1 MITITE
7 LLSERLNL
15 ALKNIGKAD
24 LLSNFQGS
32 VTSAADTRFGDYQ
45 TNAAMVLAKKLG
57 MPPREL
63 AAEIID
69 QIDVDDISETPE
81 IAGPGFINFKIQN
94 STILSRLDDILSSDR
109 LGIEETTT
117 PEKILID
124 YSSPNIAKPMH
135 IGHIRSTIIGDC
147 LRRVANFLG
156 HDVIADNHIGDWGT
170 PIGQVIYGWKN
181 NLNESAFNEDPIKE
195 LLRLYQLVKEGFESD
210 PKINAACLEET
221 VKLQSGNEESI
232 SLWNQFKEITL
243 SEANKIYSR
252 LDIEFNVTLGE
263 SFYHN
268 QLAPLVEDLLA
279 KGIAEISDGAVC
291 IFSNNE
297 LEAKDDPLLV
307 SRDGEW
313 IPVPCMV
320 RKKDGGFN
328 YATTDIA
335 TIDYR
340 VNELNSDKILYV
352 VDDRQSLHF
361 RQLFEVSRQREIK
374 TQLHHVSFGKIL
386 GEDRKPFKT
395 REGSVPDLSSVLEE
409 AVQRAKSVVDDKSN
423 GLSEKEKEDV
433 AERIGIGAIK
443 YFELSQSRVS
453 DYIFSWDKMLALQGN
468 TAPYMI
474 NAYVRTRSIFRKI
487 GDNADI
493 SLHDLALSNDS
504 ERSIA
509 IKLCQYSEVVPEVMT
524 DYRPNLLATYL
535 YELAQTFHSFYEQCP
550 VLNSEE
556 QTRNTRLA
564 LCEAT
569 SKVLKHGLELLGI
582 YPPDKM

>member
-15 ALKNIGKAD
+15 ALKNIEKAD

-45 TNAAMVLAKKLG
+45 TNAAMVLAKKIG

-63 AAEIID
+63 AAEIIN

-81 IAGPGFINFKIQN
+81 IAGPGFINFKIQD
-94 STILSRLDDILSSDR
+94 STIHSRLDDILSSDR
-109 LGIEETTT
+109 LGIEESTT

-124 YSSPNIAKPMH
+124 FSSPNIAKPMH

-221 VKLQSGNEESI
+221 VKLQSGDDESM

-252 LDIEFNVTLGE
+252 LDIDFNVTLGE

-433 AERIGIGAIK
+433 AEKIGIGAIK

-487 GDNADI
+487 GDDANI
-493 SLHDLALSNDS
+493 SLSDLALSNDS

>member
-15 ALKNIGKAD
+15 ALKNIEKAD

-45 TNAAMVLAKKLG
+45 TNAAMVLAKKIG
-57 MPPREL
+57 MPPREI
-63 AAEIID
+63 AAEIIN

-81 IAGPGFINFKIQN
+81 IAGPGFINFKIQD
-94 STILSRLDDILSSDR
+94 STIHSRLDDILSSDR
-109 LGIEETTT
+109 LGIEESTT

-124 YSSPNIAKPMH
+124 FSSPNIAKPMH

-221 VKLQSGNEESI
+221 VKLQSGDEESI

-252 LDIEFNVTLGE
+252 LDIDFNVTLGE

-340 VNELNSDKILYV
+340 VNELKSDKILYV

-433 AERIGIGAIK
+433 AEKIGIGAIK

-487 GDNADI
+487 GDDANI
-493 SLHDLALSNDS
+493 SLSDLALSNDS

-550 VLNSEE
+550 VLNSKE

>member
-15 ALKNIGKAD
+15 ALKNIEKAD

-45 TNAAMVLAKKLG
+45 TNAAMVLAKKIG

-63 AAEIID
+63 AAEIIN

-81 IAGPGFINFKIQN
+81 IAGPGFINFKIQD
-94 STILSRLDDILSSDR
+94 STIHSRLDDILSSDR
-109 LGIEETTT
+109 LGIEESTT

-124 YSSPNIAKPMH
+124 FSSPNIAKPMH

-181 NLNESAFNEDPIKE
+181 NLNESAFNQDPIKE

-221 VKLQSGNEESI
+221 VKLQSGDEESI

-252 LDIEFNVTLGE
+252 LDIDFNVTLGE

-307 SRDGEW
+307 RRDGEW

-340 VNELNSDKILYV
+340 VNELKSDKILYI

-395 REGSVPDLSSVLEE
+395 REGSVPNLSSVLEE

-433 AERIGIGAIK
+433 AEKIGIGAIK

-487 GDNADI
+487 GDDANI
-493 SLHDLALSNDS
+493 SLSDLALSNDS

-550 VLNSEE
+550 VLNSKE

>member
-124 YSSPNIAKPMH
+124 FSSPNIAKPMH

-221 VKLQSGNEESI
+221 VKLQSGDDESM

-252 LDIEFNVTLGE
+252 LDIEFDVTLGE

-340 VNELNSDKILYV
+340 VNELKSDKILYV

-433 AERIGIGAIK
+433 AEKIGIGAIK

>member
-15 ALKNIGKAD
+15 ALKNIEKAD

-45 TNAAMVLAKKLG
+45 TNAAMVLAKKIG

-63 AAEIID
+63 AAEIIN

-81 IAGPGFINFKIQN
+81 IAGPGFINFKIKN

-221 VKLQSGNEESI
+221 VKLQSGDEESI

-252 LDIEFNVTLGE
+252 LDIEFDVTLGE

-279 KGIAEISDGAVC
+279 KEIAEISDGAVC

-487 GDNADI
+487 GDDANI
-493 SLHDLALSNDS
+493 SLSDLALSNDS

-550 VLNSEE
+550 VLNSKE

>member
-15 ALKNIGKAD
+15 ALKNIEKAD

-45 TNAAMVLAKKLG
+45 TNAAMVLAKKIG

-63 AAEIID
+63 AAEIIN

-124 YSSPNIAKPMH
+124 FSSPNIAKPMH

-340 VNELNSDKILYV
+340 VNELKSDKILYV

-433 AERIGIGAIK
+433 AEKIGIGAIK

-487 GDNADI
+487 GDDANI
-493 SLHDLALSNDS
+493 SLSDLALSNDS

-550 VLNSEE
+550 VLNSKE

>member
-15 ALKNIGKAD
+15 ALKNIEKAD

-45 TNAAMVLAKKLG
+45 TNAAMVLAKKIG

-63 AAEIID
+63 AAEIIN

-124 YSSPNIAKPMH
+124 FSSPNIAKPMH

-221 VKLQSGNEESI
+221 VKLQSGDEESI

-252 LDIEFNVTLGE
+252 LDIDFNVTLGE

-340 VNELNSDKILYV
+340 VNELNSDKILYI

-433 AERIGIGAIK
+433 AEKIGIGAIK

-487 GDNADI
+487 GDDANI
-493 SLHDLALSNDS
+493 SLSDLALSNDS

-550 VLNSEE
+550 VLNSKE

>member
-124 YSSPNIAKPMH
+124 FSSPNIAKPMH

-221 VKLQSGNEESI
+221 VKLQSGDDESM

-252 LDIEFNVTLGE
+252 LDIEFDVTLGE

-487 GDNADI
+487 GDNANI

>member
-15 ALKNIGKAD
+15 ALKNIEKAD

-124 YSSPNIAKPMH
+124 FSSPNIAKPMH

-221 VKLQSGNEESI
+221 VKLQSGDDESM

-252 LDIEFNVTLGE
+252 LDIEFDVTLGE

-279 KGIAEISDGAVC
+279 KEIAEISDGAVC

>member
-63 AAEIID
+63 AAEIIN

-124 YSSPNIAKPMH
+124 FSSPNIAKPMH

-221 VKLQSGNEESI
+221 VKLQSGDDESI

-252 LDIEFNVTLGE
+252 LDIEFDVTLGE

-487 GDNADI
+487 GDNANI

-550 VLNSEE
+550 VLNSKE

>member
-15 ALKNIGKAD
+15 ALKNIEKAD

-45 TNAAMVLAKKLG
+45 TNAAMVLAKKIG

-63 AAEIID
+63 AAEIIN

-124 YSSPNIAKPMH
+124 FSSPNIAKPMH

-221 VKLQSGNEESI
+221 VKLQSGDDESM

-252 LDIEFNVTLGE
+252 LDIDFNVTLGE

-433 AERIGIGAIK
+433 AEKIGIGAIK

-487 GDNADI
+487 GDDANI
-493 SLHDLALSNDS
+493 SLSDLALSNDS

-550 VLNSEE
+550 VLNSKE

>member
-124 YSSPNIAKPMH
+124 FSSPNIAKPMH

-221 VKLQSGNEESI
+221 VKLQSGDDESM

-252 LDIEFNVTLGE
+252 LDIEFDVTLGE

-340 VNELNSDKILYV
+340 VNELKSDKILYV

-409 AVQRAKSVVDDKSN
+409 AVQKAKSVIDDKSN

-487 GDNADI
+487 GDNANI

>member
-15 ALKNIGKAD
+15 ALNNIGKAD

-63 AAEIID
+63 AAEIIN

-313 IPVPCMV
+313 IPAPCMV

-409 AVQRAKSVVDDKSN
+409 AVQRAKSVIDDKSN

-487 GDNADI
+487 GDDANI
-493 SLHDLALSNDS
+493 SLNDLALSNDS

-569 SKVLKHGLELLGI
+569 SKVLEHGLELLGI

>member
-15 ALKNIGKAD
+15 ALNNIGKAD

-63 AAEIID
+63 AAEIIN

-81 IAGPGFINFKIQN
+81 IAGPGFINFKIKN

-409 AVQRAKSVVDDKSN
+409 AVQRAKSVIDDKSN

-487 GDNADI
+487 GDDANI
-493 SLHDLALSNDS
+493 SLNDLALSNDS

>member
-124 YSSPNIAKPMH
+124 FSSPNIAKPMH

-181 NLNESAFNEDPIKE
+181 NLNESTFNEDPIKE

-221 VKLQSGNEESI
+221 VKLQSGDDESM

-252 LDIEFNVTLGE
+252 LDIEFDVTLGE

>member
-15 ALKNIGKAD
+15 ALNNIGKAD

-63 AAEIID
+63 AAEIIN

-81 IAGPGFINFKIQN
+81 IAGPGFINFKIKN

-221 VKLQSGNEESI
+221 VKLQSGDDESM

-252 LDIEFNVTLGE
+252 LDIEFDVTLGE

-409 AVQRAKSVVDDKSN
+409 AVQRAKSVIDDKSN

-487 GDNADI
+487 GDDTNI
-493 SLHDLALSNDS
+493 SLNDLALSNDS

>member
-15 ALKNIGKAD
+15 ALNNIGKAD

-63 AAEIID
+63 AAEIIN

-81 IAGPGFINFKIQN
+81 IAGPGFINFKIKN

-409 AVQRAKSVVDDKSN
+409 AVQRAKSVIDDKSN

-487 GDNADI
+487 GDDTNI
-493 SLHDLALSNDS
+493 SLNDLALSNDS

-550 VLNSEE
+550 VLNSKE

>member
-15 ALKNIGKAD
+15 ALNNIGKAD

-63 AAEIID
+63 AAEIIN

-94 STILSRLDDILSSDR
+94 STILSRLDDVLSSDR

-195 LLRLYQLVKEGFESD
+195 LLRLYQLVKERFESD

-487 GDNADI
+487 GDDANI
-493 SLHDLALSNDS
+493 SLSDLALSNES

-550 VLNSEE
+550 VLNSKE